1 MTINKAMVILKA
13 LNSRRCELSSL
24 RSQVATKEWYPG
36 NQEKVVEPRYDVKKL
51 DKKIVELENAILGID
66 SNIKESNAKTNIDD
80 IDVTALLS
88 PLE

>member
-13 LNSRRCELSSL
+13 LNSRRCELTAL

-36 NQEKVVEPRYDVKKL
+36 DKEKVVEPQYDVKQL
-51 DKKIVELENAILGID
+51 DKNIFLLENAILDID
-66 SNIKESNAKTNIDD
+66 SNTKESNAKTNIDD
-80 IDVTALLS
+80 IDVTGLLS